1 MPVLFAF
8 REGRFGFKY
17 QVVDRAV
24 LGRGPECQLI
34 LFDRGTSRT
43 HAEIFRSETDEFIL
57 KDLGSTN
64 GTFHN
69 EVQVKG
75 ELTLQKNDQIRV
87 GQEIF
92 LFDPDL
98 DVSVGPDGVVFIVG
112 DVEAQPEGRCVGA
125 SDLDLAGLDRT
136 CLAHLFQVATALA
149 NRPKQKRV
157 LKQAAYALN
166 KLFGA
171 SSVVLLWPETV
182 DSERLTALLC
192 RPSERR
198 LALPR
203 PMVDQV
209 LIENRCVIWPNA
221 IVEFDFQNGKRYVA
235 TAEYSTMAVPLKA
248 HGDLLGFLYV
258 ESNSRVY
265 TNRDL
270 NFLNA
275 LGGLIASALVNASL
289 IGQLE
294 FRLAREEEDVSTG
307 GDFIGDDNQIKA
319 LLGTAYQVGL
329 TEARL
334 LLNGEVGTGK
344 EVLARRIHSFS
355 PRRRGPY
362 ISVNCSAHA
371 PGQIERVLFGQE
383 EGAGTEEGTPGAL
396 EQADG
401 GTIFIRHVD
410 HLALSAQV
418 ELLRTIEEGIVYR
431 VGSPTPRP
439 VNCRIISST
448 TLDLDELA
456 AQGEFREDLAQRLA
470 EVVLTMPPLREL
482 KNDVVTL
489 AKHFF
494 NRSAK
499 EMGIPVPDLDG
510 AAADCLRSY
519 PWPGNVGEL
528 KNLAQQLIM
537 FAQGS
542 RVVLDDLTLDVR
554 LAHEALQLGN
564 GDSKSE
570 SLNEVERILIRRAL
584 ARSNGKIATAA
595 ELLGLGE
602 SDLEAKMEFHQIGLN

>member
-8 REGRFGFKY
+8 REGRFGFKFELG
-17 QVVDRAV
+17 DRAV

-43 HAEIFRSETDEFIL
+43 HAEIYRSENDDYIL

-64 GTFHN
+64 GTYHN
-69 EVQVKG
+69 EVQVNG
-75 ELTLQKNDQIRV
+75 ELTLKKNDQIRV

-112 DVEAQPEGRCVGA
+112 DVEAQPEGSFIGP
-125 SDLDLAGLDRT
+125 SELDLPALDRT

-157 LKQAAYALN
+157 LKQASYALN

-171 SSVVLLWPETV
+171 TSLVLLWPETME
-182 DSERLTALLC
+182 SQRLTALLC
-192 RPSERR
+192 RPSDRR

-209 LIENRCVIWPNA
+209 LTENRSVIWPQA

-235 TAEYSTMAVPLKA
+235 TAEYSAMAIPLKA

-258 ESNSRVY
+258 ESNTRSY
-265 TNRDL
+265 TERDL

-275 LGGLIASALVNASL
+275 LGGLIASALINASL

-294 FRLAREEEDVSTG
+294 YRMAREEEDVSVG
-307 GDFIGDDNQIKA
+307 GDFVGEDTQIKA

-344 EVLARRIHSFS
+344 EVLGRRIHSFS

-383 EGAGTEEGTPGAL
+383 EGAMADEGRPGAL

-410 HLALSAQV
+410 HLALSSQV
-418 ELLRTIEEGIVYR
+418 ELLRTIEEGTVYR

-448 TLDLDELA
+448 TVDLDELV

-499 EMGIPVPDLDG
+499 EMGVPVPDLDA

-528 KNLAQQLIM
+528 KNLSQQLIM
-537 FAQGS
+537 FAHGS
-542 RVVLDDLTLDVR
+542 RVVLDDLTLEIR
-554 LAHEALQLGN
+554 LAHEALQLGS

-570 SLNEVERILIRRAL
+570 SLNEVERIVIRRAL
-584 ARSNGKIATAA
+584 ARSNGRIDMAA
-595 ELLGLGE
+595 ELLGLVV
-602 SDLEAKMEFHQIGLN
+602 SDLEARMAFHQISLD